1 LLVVIAIELHPS
13 IRVGHQHD
21 PADAEE
27 RCDSMASAVRI
38 EKRLIGLLTG
48 RLGTERFHNV

>member
-1 LLVVIAIELHPS
+1 M
-13 IRVGHQHD
+13 GHQHD